1 MRTFFALSA
10 AAAFLMAANAQQAD
24 PVELTDSFSLFRW
37 SGDSD
42 AQAVETFSVNLDK
55 PARIQVTDFKNRG
68 DTFKIYDNGNLIG
81 ETSQVDSEQDESVYA
96 ATPEEALENDQFS
109 KGTFDIAQ
117 GDHSITIKAS
127 GPYDAG
133 TAAIRLIQEPSQ
145 NQQLHKKKSGKKGGK
160 SWDDD
165 DDEDDKWDDDD
176 DEWDGKKKKGGKS
189 WDDDDD
195 DDEWD
200 SKKKKGGKSW
210 DDDDDDEWDSKK
222 KKGGKSWDDDDDDE
236 WDNKKKKGGK
246 SWDDDDEG
254 WSGKKGGKSWDDD
267 DEGWSGK
274 KGGWDDDEG
283 WGGDDDWKKYKEVQ
297 VDPSHTI
304 TLTTTMWV
312 IERPTAVPIKTVEKK
327 PKWEDKKKWEDSKK
341 WGGY

>member
-10 AAAFLMAANAQQAD
+10 AAALMMAANAQQAE
-24 PVELTDSFSLFRW
+24 PVELTDAFSLFRW

-42 AQAVETFSVNLDK
+42 AQAVETFSINLDK

-81 ETSQVDSEQDESVYA
+81 ETSQVDSEQDDSVYA

-109 KGTFDIAQ
+109 KGTFDIAE

-145 NQQLHKKKSGKKGGK
+145 NQQLHKKKSGKKSK
-160 SWDDD
+160 
-165 DDEDDKWDDDD
+165 
-176 DEWDGKKKKGGKS
+176 

-200 SKKKKGGKSW
+200 SKKGGKKGSW
-210 DDDDDDEWDSKK
+210 GDDDDDE
-222 KKGGKSWDDDDDDE
+222 
-236 WDNKKKKGGK
+236 
-246 SWDDDDEG
+246 
-254 WSGKKGGKSWDDD
+254 WSGKKGGKSWDDE
-267 DEGWSGK
+267 DEGWGGK

-283 WGGDDDWKKYKEVQ
+283 WDGKKGGWDDDEGWDGKGDWKKYKEVQ
-297 VDPSHTI
+297 VDPNHTV
-304 TLTTTMWV
+304 TLTTTMWIV
-312 IERPTAVPIKTVEKK
+312 ERPSKLTISCHEDHYTNHTSFHPCYSLLAAV
-327 PKWEDKKKWEDSKK
+327 
-341 WGGY
+341 

>member
-42 AQAVETFSVNLDK
+42 AQAVETFSINLDK

-81 ETSQVDSEQDESVYA
+81 ETSEVESEQDDSVYA

-109 KGTFDIAQ
+109 KGTFDIAE
-117 GDHSITIKAS
+117 GEHSITIKAS

-165 DDEDDKWDDDD
+165 DD
-176 DEWDGKKKKGGKS
+176 
-189 WDDDDD
+189 

-200 SKKKKGGKSW
+200 SKKGGKW

-222 KKGGKSWDDDDDDE
+222 GGKWDDDDDDE
-236 WDNKKKKGGK
+236 WDSKKGGK
-246 SWDDDDEG
+246 KGGKWDDDDDDEWDSKKGGKKGGWGDDDEGWGGKKGGKWDDDDEG
-254 WSGKKGGKSWDDD
+254 WG
-267 DEGWSGK
+267 GK

-283 WGGDDDWKKYKEVQ
+283 WDGKKGGWDDDESWGGKGDWKKYKEVQ
-297 VDPSHTI
+297 VDPNHTV
-304 TLTTTMWV
+304 TLTTTMWIV
-312 IERPTAVPIKTVEKK
+312 ERPTAVPIKTVEKK
-327 PKWEDKKKWEDSKK
+327 PKWEDKKKW
-341 WGGY
+341 GGY